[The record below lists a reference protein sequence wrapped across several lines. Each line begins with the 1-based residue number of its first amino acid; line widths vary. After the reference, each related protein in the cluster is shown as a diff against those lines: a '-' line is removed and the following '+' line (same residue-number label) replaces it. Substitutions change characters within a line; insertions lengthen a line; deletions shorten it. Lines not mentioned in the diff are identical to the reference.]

1 VIRRQVVLP
10 VAPDR
15 LWEALTDPDQAS
27 GWLGGRME
35 WEVSEGAPLRFHDD
49 DGSRREGQID
59 TVRTGRYLRYRWW
72 TVTTPGA
79 SGGDTDGEPAA
90 AEPAGAEVTYLI
102 EPDEEGARLTIQ
114 ERGLPTGVPA
124 ARASSDWTWPGETVT
139 SFSWT
144 RWDDR
149 MAGAWAGLSAP
160 ALARASA

>member
-1 VIRRQVVLP
+1 MIRRQVVLP

-35 WEVSEGAPLRFHDD
+35 WEVAEGAQLRFHDD
-49 DGSRREGQID
+49 DGSQREGQVD
-59 TVRTGRYLRYRWW
+59 AVRTGRYLRYRWW
-72 TVTTPGA
+72 TVTEPGSSGDD
-79 SGGDTDGEPAA
+79 SGGDGDGESDA
-90 AEPAGAEVTYLI
+90 AEVTYII

-124 ARASSDWTWPGETVT
+124 AHACLEWTGPGDTVT
-139 SFSWT
+139 SFSWS

-149 MAGAWAGLSAP
+149 MIGAWAGLSASVP
-160 ALARASA
+160 ARASA